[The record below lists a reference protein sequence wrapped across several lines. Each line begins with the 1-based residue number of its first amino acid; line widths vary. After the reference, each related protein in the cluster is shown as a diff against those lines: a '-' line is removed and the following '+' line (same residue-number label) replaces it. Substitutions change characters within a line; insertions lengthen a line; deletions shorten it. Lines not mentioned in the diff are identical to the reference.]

1 MKICKRIRKN
11 FRKRL
16 AALIAAGMMT
26 LSLGTVDA
34 ADVVNISLDETIQR
48 AFENNRTIKESVA
61 EREGAY
67 WSLSEARRQGN
78 PQVTWSWSG
87 ARVGG
92 MYYDSS
98 GIRRAFTNTGSISM
112 PIYRGGQLR
121 EGRKAARYALS
132 SADLSLEDTMQTV
145 RLQSTIYYFNVLQ
158 YRNLIEVYEEE
169 VLTLQE
175 HLRNVNAQFRVGTVA
190 KVDVLESQVELANA
204 MQNLVNVQNTY
215 DVAVATLNNY
225 IGLPADTVI
234 RPQDTLTYRKY
245 DLNLGDCTSYA
256 LENRADAA
264 VADYAVKQAESAKR
278 SAKSG
283 WYPSVNAGISKEID
297 TENMFGHKTNDQW
310 SIGVSASWNIFDGG
324 ITRAQVNQA
333 DAALVRAKEVA
344 AQTREQVQL
353 DVQSAFLDLRA
364 AERNIGTTQA
374 AVILGEENYKIS
386 QVRYA
391 AGVGTNLDV
400 MDASRK
406 LTEAR
411 SNYFT
416 ALYNYNTAKA
426 SLDRYMGVPVTIDIV
441 RYIESEKAGDTAAK
455 SREEAALTS
464 EAAEVPE
471 TGEVAPVVLIDF
483 ENAAPLPSESVE
495 QDMFNQGQVQNSNA
509 NQPQGTTPAPFTA
522 PPQENPAPN
531 ANPPQGMTPEPF
543 TAPPQGNPAPNP
555 NQPQGTETTSN
566 QTPNS

>member
-16 AALIAAGMMT
+16 ASLLAAGMMT
-26 LSLGTVDA
+26 FSVGTVDA
-34 ADVVNISLDETIQR
+34 AEIVNISLDETIQR
-48 AFENNRTIKESVA
+48 ALENNRTIKESVA
-61 EREGAY
+61 ERESAF
-67 WSLSEARRQGN
+67 WSLSEARRQSN
-78 PQVTWSWSG
+78 PTVSWSWSG

-92 MYYDSS
+92 MNYDAS
-98 GIRRAFTNTGSISM
+98 GTKRAFSNTGSVSM

-121 EGRKAARYALS
+121 EGRKYARYALS
-132 SADLSLEDTMQTV
+132 SADLALENTMQTV

-175 HLRNVNAQFRVGTVA
+175 HLRNVNAQYRAGTVA

-204 MQNLVNVQNTY
+204 MQTLVNTQNNY
-215 DVAVATLNNY
+215 DVSVATLNNY
-225 IGLPADTVI
+225 IGLPADTVL
-234 RPQDTLTYRKY
+234 RPQDALTYKKY
-245 DLNLGDCTSYA
+245 DLKLTDCTSFA
-256 LENRADAA
+256 LENRADVAM
-264 VADYAVKQAESAKR
+264 ADYSVKQAESSKR

-283 WYPSVNAGISKEID
+283 WYPTVNAGISKELD
-297 TENMFGHKTNDQW
+297 TKNMFGHKTNDQW
-310 SIGVSASWNIFDGG
+310 SIGLSASWDIFDGG
-324 ITRAQVNQA
+324 VTRAQVNQA
-333 DAALVRAKEVA
+333 EAAVIRAKEVA

-353 DVQSAFLDLRA
+353 DVQSALLDLHA

-374 AVILGEENYKIS
+374 AVVLGEENYKIA

-426 SLDRYMGVPVTIDIV
+426 SLDRYMGVPVEIDVV
-441 RYIESEKAGDTAAK
+441 RYVESELEGKTAAE
-455 SREEAALTS
+455 SREDAALT
-464 EAAEVPE
+464 EKAAEVPE
-471 TGEVAPVVLIDF
+471 IEEVAPVVTIDF
-483 ENAAPLPSESVE
+483 ENDAILPSENVE
-495 QDMFNQGQVQNSNA
+495 EELTKEKAF
-509 NQPQGTTPAPFTA
+509 
-522 PPQENPAPN
+522 E
-531 ANPPQGMTPEPF
+531 
-543 TAPPQGNPAPNP
+543 
-555 NQPQGTETTSN
+555 
-566 QTPNS
+566 

>member
-1 MKICKRIRKN
+1 MRICKRIRKN
-11 FRKRL
+11 FRKKL
-16 AALIAAGMMT
+16 AAILAAGIMT
-26 LSLGTVDA
+26 FSVGTVDA
-34 ADVVNISLDETIQR
+34 ADIVNISLDETIQR
-48 AFENNRTIKESVA
+48 AYENNRTIKESIA
-61 EREGAY
+61 EREGAF

-92 MYYDSS
+92 MAYDAS
-98 GIRRAFTNTGSISM
+98 GTRRAFTNTGSISM
-112 PIYRGGQLR
+112 PIYMGGQLR

-132 SADLSLEDTMQTV
+132 SADLSLENTMQTV

-204 MQNLVNVQNTY
+204 MQNLVNIQNQY
-215 DVAVATLNNY
+215 DVAVANLNNY
-225 IGLPADTVI
+225 IGLPADTVV
-234 RPQDTLTYRKY
+234 RPQDTLTYKKY
-245 DLNLGDCTSYA
+245 DLNLSDCTSYA

-264 VADYAVKQAESAKR
+264 MADYAVKQAEANKR

-333 DAALVRAKEVA
+333 DAALVRAQEVA

-364 AERNIGTTQA
+364 AERNIGTTQV
-374 AVILGEENYKIS
+374 AVTLGEENYKIS

-426 SLDRYMGVPVTIDIV
+426 SLDRYMGVPVEIDVV
-441 RYIESEKAGDTAAK
+441 RYVESENEGKTAAQ
-455 SREEAALTS
+455 SREDAALTS
-464 EAAEVPE
+464 DAAEVPE
-471 TGEVAPVVLIDF
+471 TSEVAPVVLIDF
-483 ENAAPLPSESVE
+483 ENSSPLPSESVE
-495 QDMFNQGQVQNSNA
+495 QEMTRDKAFD
-509 NQPQGTTPAPFTA
+509 F
-522 PPQENPAPN
+522 
-531 ANPPQGMTPEPF
+531 ANPQN
-543 TAPPQGNPAPNP
+543 QNQNQIPNLQRNKNQFP
-555 NQPQGTETTSN
+555 NHAQN
-566 QTPNS
+566 QTPNP

>member
-16 AALIAAGMMT
+16 AAWLAAGVMIF
-26 LSLGTVDA
+26 SFGSVDA
-34 ADVVNISLDETIQR
+34 ADIINITLDETIQR

-61 EREGAY
+61 EREGAF
-67 WSLSEARRQGN
+67 WSLSEARRQTN
-78 PQVTWSWSG
+78 PRVTWDWSG

-92 MYYDSS
+92 MTYDGTNTKHSFS
-98 GIRRAFTNTGSISM
+98 NTGSISI
-112 PIYRGGQLR
+112 PIYQGGRLR
-121 EGRKAARYALS
+121 ESRKSARYALS
-132 SADLSLEDTMQTV
+132 SADLSLENTMQTV

-204 MQNLVNVQNTY
+204 MQNLVNIQNNY

-234 RPQDTLTYRKY
+234 RPQDALTYRKY
-245 DLNLGDCTSYA
+245 DLKLSDCTKYA
-256 LENRADAA
+256 LENRADVAM
-264 VADYAVKQAESAKR
+264 ADYSVKQAESSKR

-283 WYPSVNAGISKEID
+283 WYPTVSAGISKELD
-297 TENMFGHKTNDQW
+297 TKNMFGHKVNDQW
-310 SIGVSASWNIFDGG
+310 SVGVSASWDVFDGG

-333 DAALVRAKEVA
+333 DAALIRAQEVA

-353 DVQSAFLDLRA
+353 DVQSAFLDLHA
-364 AERNIGTTQA
+364 AERNIATTQA
-374 AVILGEENYKIS
+374 AVVLGEENYKIA

-416 ALYNYNTAKA
+416 ALYNYNTSKA
-426 SLDRYMGVPVTIDIV
+426 SLDRYMGVPVEIDVV
-441 RYIESEKAGDTAAK
+441 RYVESEGEGKTAAQ
-455 SREEAALTS
+455 SREDAALTS
-464 EAAEVPE
+464 EAAEVPK

-483 ENAAPLPSESVE
+483 ENESPLPSQSVDQE
-495 QDMFNQGQVQNSNA
+495 LTQDKAFQ
-509 NQPQGTTPAPFTA
+509 
-522 PPQENPAPN
+522 
-531 ANPPQGMTPEPF
+531 
-543 TAPPQGNPAPNP
+543 
-555 NQPQGTETTSN
+555 
-566 QTPNS
+566 

>member
-16 AALIAAGMMT
+16 AAWLAAGVMIF
-26 LSLGTVDA
+26 SFGSVDA
-34 ADVVNISLDETIQR
+34 ADIVNITLDETIQR

-61 EREGAY
+61 EREGAF
-67 WSLSEARRQGN
+67 WSLSEARRQTN
-78 PQVTWSWSG
+78 PRVTWDWSG

-92 MYYDSS
+92 MYYDGTNTKHSFS
-98 GIRRAFTNTGSISM
+98 NTGSISI
-112 PIYRGGQLR
+112 PIYQGGRLR
-121 EGRKAARYALS
+121 EGRKSARYALS
-132 SADLSLEDTMQTV
+132 SADLSLENTMQTV

-204 MQNLVNVQNTY
+204 MQNLVNIQNNY

-234 RPQDTLTYRKY
+234 RPQDALTYRKY
-245 DLNLGDCTSYA
+245 DLKLSDCTKYA
-256 LENRADAA
+256 LENRADVAM
-264 VADYAVKQAESAKR
+264 ADYSVKQAESSKR

-283 WYPSVNAGISKEID
+283 WYPTVSAGVSKELD
-297 TENMFGHKTNDQW
+297 TRNMFGHKVNDQW
-310 SIGVSASWNIFDGG
+310 SVGVSASWDVFDGG

-333 DAALVRAKEVA
+333 DAALIRAQEVA

-353 DVQSAFLDLRA
+353 DVQSAFLDLHA
-364 AERNIGTTQA
+364 AERNIATTQA
-374 AVILGEENYKIS
+374 AVVLGEENYKIA

-416 ALYNYNTAKA
+416 ALYNYNTSKA
-426 SLDRYMGVPVTIDIV
+426 SLDRYMGVPVEIDVV
-441 RYIESEKAGDTAAK
+441 RYVESEGEGKTAAQ
-455 SREEAALTS
+455 SREDAALTS
-464 EAAEVPE
+464 EAAEVPK

-483 ENAAPLPSESVE
+483 ENESPLPSQSVDQE
-495 QDMFNQGQVQNSNA
+495 LTQDKAFQ
-509 NQPQGTTPAPFTA
+509 
-522 PPQENPAPN
+522 
-531 ANPPQGMTPEPF
+531 
-543 TAPPQGNPAPNP
+543 
-555 NQPQGTETTSN
+555 
-566 QTPNS
+566 